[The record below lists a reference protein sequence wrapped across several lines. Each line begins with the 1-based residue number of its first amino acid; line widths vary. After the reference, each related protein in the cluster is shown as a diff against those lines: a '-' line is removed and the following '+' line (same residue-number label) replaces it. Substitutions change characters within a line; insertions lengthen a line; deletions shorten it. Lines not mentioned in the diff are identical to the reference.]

1 MCESRP
7 PTLQL
12 RIPALAG
19 PELRSHPLHALAM
32 LSHTSVHRAV
42 RWQGAGLART
52 QMRWTF
58 LPSAFLIAEKFIRSQ
73 TIVCSKMSG
82 ENNEAASAAVRV
94 LLLNGQLNGTSWC
107 LGTLP
112 PQADD

>member
-12 RIPALAG
+12 RIPASAG
-19 PELRSHPLHALAM
+19 PELRSHPHHAMTM
-32 LSHTSVHRAV
+32 LSHTSVHRAMC
-42 RWQGAGLART
+42 WWGAGLART
-52 QMRWTF
+52 QMCWTF
-58 LPSAFLIAEKFIRSQ
+58 PPSAFLIAEKFIRSQ

-82 ENNEAASAAVRV
+82 ENNEAASAAVSG
-94 LLLNGQLNGTSWC
+94 LLLNGLLNGTSWC

-112 PQADD
+112 PSSGR